1 MAFYKKIHGD
11 ILMAKNLAV
20 YPGTFDPV
28 TRGHLDIIERGL
40 KLFDGLIVAVAEST
54 SKVTL
59 FDAPE
64 RLDILKRETK
74 RFKNIKVESFDNLLI
89 QYVREKKVN
98 TVLRGLRVMSD
109 FEYEFQMAL
118 TNRKLAP
125 EIETVFMMAAES
137 YSPISSRFIKEIARL
152 GGDLSAFVTPFVA
165 RRLKKKFTKGPNP
178 KRVKE

>member
-1 MAFYKKIHGD
+1 MS
-11 ILMAKNLAV
+11 KNIAV

-54 SKVTL
+54 PKKTL
-59 FDAPE
+59 FGVAE
-64 RLDILKRETK
+64 RLEILTRETK
-74 RFKNIKVESFDNLLI
+74 RFKNLKLESFDNLLI
-89 QYVREKKVN
+89 QYVREKRVN
-98 TVLRGLRVMSD
+98 TILRGLRVMSD

-137 YSPISSRFIKEIARL
+137 YAPISSRFIKEIARL
-152 GGDLSAFVTPFVA
+152 GGDLSAFVTPHAA
-165 RRLKKKFTKGPNP
+165 RRLKEKFPKGGAVRGM
-178 KRVKE
+178 KG